1 MDLSITDPEKLTERI
16 QSHMGRKFTNPA
28 HVCFLLTASVS
39 GKKTKLLADIMFTAK
54 YVTGLKKIASYG
66 SYTEDEYVKKI
77 FSEFNTNVQKFIT
90 MLDDLLDESEEP
102 KARELRNL
110 YLKMDQESLA
120 RSLVLAEDLSLCKEY
135 FNRTGDTDSGEES

>member
-1 MDLSITDPEKLTERI
+1 MNLSTKDPEKLTESI
-16 QSHMGRKFTNPA
+16 QAHMGRKFTNPA
-28 HVCFLLTASVS
+28 HVCFLFAVSASGERS
-39 GKKTKLLADIMFTAK
+39 KLLSDLMFTAK

-90 MLDDLLDESEEP
+90 MLDDLLDESGEP
-102 KARELRNL
+102 EARDMRNL

-135 FNRTGDTDSGEES
+135 FNRTGNADSREES

>member
-1 MDLSITDPEKLTERI
+1 MDLSITDPGKLTVRI
-16 QSHMGRKFTNPA
+16 QEHMGRKFSNPA
-28 HVCFLLTASVS
+28 HVCFLFTASAAA
-39 GKKTKLLADIMFTAK
+39 GKLKHLADIMFTAK
-54 YVTGLKKIASYG
+54 YVTGLKRIASYG

-102 KARELRNL
+102 EARELRTL

-135 FNRTGDTDSGEES
+135 FNRIEDSEGKEDS